1 MGNRGSLSLGGV
13 DQRDMG
19 KKNDKGTMKAD
30 EGENCEYQLQT
41 DTAYKAKINRRL
53 REDDDVGSGKE
64 RRGGRDPIMTD
75 RS

>member
-1 MGNRGSLSLGGV
+1 
-13 DQRDMG
+13 MG

-30 EGENCEYQLQT
+30 EGGNCEYRLQT